1 MAAARKGSATR
12 RTRTDQAPGRHPAPA
27 TAAAPPPAEPNPAF
41 HRAILKIALE
51 LKKPSA
57 QGYDAIVEQTIRAMK
72 LDPVAFRR
80 YLGENGARN
89 MSLLLATARGGGL

>member
-1 MAAARKGSATR
+1 MGGSR
-12 RTRTDQAPGRHPAPA
+12 
-27 TAAAPPPAEPNPAF
+27 TAAVTAVSSASSTRSGAENERVDPAF

-57 QGYDAIVEQTIRAMK
+57 QGYDAIVERTIRVMK

-89 MSLLLATARGGGL
+89 MSLLLATARGRGL

>member
-1 MAAARKGSATR
+1 MGGARTVTTR
-12 RTRTDQAPGRHPAPA
+12 RRKALAV
-27 TAAAPPPAEPNPAF
+27 AADKVDAADIDPAF

-51 LKKPSA
+51 LKKPGGR
-57 QGYDAIVEQTIRAMK
+57 GYDAIVEQTIHAMR